1 MYGFQSLNS
10 DKVGWM
16 DDTVGTLLLKDKQA
30 KILSTLAS
38 SDKEWHIADLAKAS
52 EVTYVHTSKFI
63 SKCEEA
69 GIIGSE
75 RHGRV
80 KRLFLTEKGKDVAK
94 SVSNILDK
102 IRPSEPEEPEQ
113 QAVKK
118 AIQPQQ

>member
-1 MYGFQSLNS
+1 
-10 DKVGWM
+10 M

-30 KILSTLAS
+30 KILSILAGPER
-38 SDKEWHIADLAKAS
+38 EWHIADLAKAA

-63 SKCEEA
+63 GKCEAA
-69 GIIGSE
+69 GIVNSE

-102 IRPSEPEEPEQ
+102 ISAAGQDSQTPAP
-113 QAVKK
+113 K
-118 AIQPQQ
+118 PQQ

>member
-1 MYGFQSLNS
+1 
-10 DKVGWM
+10 M

-30 KILSTLAS
+30 KILSILAGS
-38 SDKEWHIADLAKAS
+38 EKEWHIADLAKAA

-63 SKCEEA
+63 GKCEEA
-69 GIIGSE
+69 GIVGSE

-102 IRPSEPEEPEQ
+102 IRIPDMPG
-113 QAVKK
+113 QAP
-118 AIQPQQ
+118 APAPQQ